1 MTIAEMRLP
10 PNVDDK
16 RHIAL
21 QSKCAVFLLNRK
33 NRFFLFNKRASLQ
46 RLHTNFTFVKF
57 GARTMTWASKNY
69 ENRKF

>member
-33 NRFFLFNKRASLQ
+33 QYETLSYATQSENKILFSKEKSSFSYSTKNKIA
-46 RLHTNFTFVKF
+46 
-57 GARTMTWASKNY
+57 
-69 ENRKF
+69 